1 MLDSAP
7 QPSLAARLPYEPCNA
22 PETRLLLAVL
32 HDALETFQR
41 GLLTSACKDLEAFRE
56 VDRWFRSTD
65 YDWPFSFEGICHT
78 LLLDPDHIRDGL
90 NRLRTAALTKRTV
103 KKKRM
108 VVRER
113 FCNRGSWN
121 GPLGQ

>member
-1 MLDSAP
+1 MLDSTP
-7 QPSLAARLPYEPCNA
+7 RRSLADRIPLEPCNA

-41 GLLTSACKDLEAFRE
+41 GLLTSDCKDREAFRE
-56 VDRWFRSTD
+56 VDRWFRSDD
-65 YDWPFSFEGICHT
+65 YDWPFSFENICGT
-78 LLLDPDHIRDGL
+78 LLIDPDHIRDGL
-90 NRLRTAALTKRTV
+90 NQLRIAALTKRNV

-113 FCNRGSWN
+113 FCNRRAWN
-121 GPLGQ
+121 APLGG